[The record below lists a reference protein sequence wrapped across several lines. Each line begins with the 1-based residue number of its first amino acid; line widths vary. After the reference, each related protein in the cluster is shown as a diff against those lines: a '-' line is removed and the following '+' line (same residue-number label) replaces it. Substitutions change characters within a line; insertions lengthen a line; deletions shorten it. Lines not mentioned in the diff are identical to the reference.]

1 MQMTNRTPNVVAG
14 LMREQDLARIQES
27 LIDSAVVLAHANDV
41 QDAAQM
47 PATVVLLDADVY
59 LWQAAVDQIR
69 DQKPWVRVILVSQRV
84 DARMWDDALKGG
96 AYDMVSKPFHA
107 RELRSVV
114 LGALDASPHARA
126 A

>member
-1 MQMTNRTPNVVAG
+1 MTNRTRNVVAC
-14 LMREQDLARIQES
+14 LVREPDLAPIQES
-27 LIDSAVVLAHANDV
+27 LINTDVVAAHANDV
-41 QDAAQM
+41 QEAAEI

-69 DQKPWVRVILVSQRV
+69 DQKPWVRIILVSQRV
-84 DARMWDDALKGG
+84 DARMWVDALNGG
-96 AYDMVSKPFHA
+96 AYDMVSRPFHA

-114 LGALDASPHARA
+114 LGALDARSMSRA